1 MFHGF
6 WQFQINEATQ
16 ELNPVSV
23 KKHSQNMP
31 RSTKQWMNK
40 HLLKLVPVPPSW
52 KYLETDQVA
61 PQELECLDYVLA
73 EVTKRNRD
81 DNELESLKIME
92 SATYWTVFKRKK
104 YISTAWAS
112 CTRGSFTTQKKTIAE
127 LHRMHLE
134 IPCLKTM
141 KSLSLNHRRK
151 EGLLSFIQATRIE
164 LLCMK

>member
-1 MFHGF
+1 MIMS
-6 WQFQINEATQ
+6 W
-16 ELNPVSV
+16 NPLKSWRV
-23 KKHSQNMP
+23 P
-31 RSTKQWMNK
+31 RTEQY
-40 HLLKLVPVPPSW
+40 LK
-52 KYLETDQVA
+52 E
-61 PQELECLDYVLA
+61 
-73 EVTKRNRD
+73 
-81 DNELESLKIME
+81 KI
-92 SATYWTVFKRKK
+92 